1 MPKSNAIYWGEGGQI
16 GPFDVQEDGWPHAG
30 QVMRYFRE
38 KLGITAK
45 TFGKLYGKEVR
56 ENGKPICERWILE
69 MELENKVPTDITRR
83 RIIAHLLSIPP
94 VLLGLA
100 SLEDVL
106 IQQEQEQPS
115 PPTIVH
121 QSTLQKVPI
130 EIATYEKNV
139 RIALQLHRTGN
150 AQTLLQ
156 EVNSAI
162 KDLENFEGQ
171 TKGNLLYRVRELLIS
186 NRFLAAKIVKDQR
199 QYALAYMYANNAVY
213 VAKSME
219 DDELLAAAKYIRGCT
234 KLEWGLFGVMKRGR
248 FQLDS
253 DKIKDA
259 IADFQEILHQT
270 HLQKASI
277 HPQLHGFTMLQLGRA
292 QSVLKYML
300 DASVNTNALILID
313 QAANMVGREAIDDL
327 YTRMLITGTVSG
339 LHIGGYHL
347 VKAGILNTIGLPGK
361 AINEL
366 HQLKRLTEQT
376 YGQDET
382 RYQAWSNIDMAE
394 AFMRLGE
401 YEEAINKA
409 KEALVACHNINSVQN
424 VTIITDLYTRIAASS
439 YGASRDVKELGD
451 LLKEWYS

>member
-1 MPKSNAIYWGEGGQI
+1 MPRSNAIYWGEGGQI

-38 KLGITAK
+38 KLDITAK

-115 PPTIVH
+115 PPTTVH

-139 RIALQLHRTGN
+139 RIALQLHRTSN
-150 AQTLLQ
+150 AQALLQ

-248 FQLDS
+248 FQEEVDRYKNKLLPREYAHS
-253 DKIKDA
+253 PSVGKENITMSTTTFF
-259 IADFQEILHQT
+259 IGVSGHQN
-270 HLQKASI
+270 
-277 HPQLHGFTMLQLGRA
+277 LGDEVTQRFVVH
-292 QSVLKYML
+292 QF
-300 DASVNTNALILID
+300 
-313 QAANMVGREAIDDL
+313 REALRTYQQREHNETL
-327 YTRMLITGTVSG
+327 YSALAKGADQMFVQIALELGVAVEIV
-339 LHIGGYHL
+339 
-347 VKAGILNTIGLPGK
+347 LPC
-361 AINEL
+361 A
-366 HQLKRLTEQT
+366 
-376 YGQDET
+376 
-382 RYQAWSNIDMAE
+382 
-394 AFMRLGE
+394 E
-401 YEEAINKA
+401 YETLFPSE
-409 KEALVACHNINSVQN
+409 EEREVYRQLLHSHQALHRLPFRDCSEDAF
-424 VTIITDLYTRIAASS
+424 LAA
-439 YGASRDVKELGD
+439 GQWKSRGCAT
-451 LLKEWYS
+451 